1 MISFARVTG
10 ALAVIAA
17 LTFVF
22 SRLIPVNIT
31 TIALVFS
38 LAILAIAS
46 FWGLTEAIAASIVA
60 VICFDYFFL
69 PPIGQ
74 FTISDPQNWVA
85 LFVFLTTA
93 VVASHLSSSA
103 KQQAREAG
111 QHQQEMEKLYAL
123 SRAFL
128 LQDGE
133 VGKVCYQVAQVF
145 DLPAAAIYDRSSDKV
160 YRAGAAELTKP
171 LAVEDSRLRD
181 ATLQGTA
188 WQDPVN
194 HVQVIPVSLG
204 GAPLASLA
212 VPCGLVSDVALHAIA
227 NLTAIILE
235 RTRVQETSF
244 RAEATRRNE
253 QLKSTLLDAL
263 AHELKTPL
271 TSIKAAV
278 SSVREGDEPPSRELM
293 NIVEEETDRLNSLVT
308 EALQMARIDAGH
320 ILLQLQPVAPAD
332 LIAEALEKMGASR
345 VDREI
350 DVEAPATLPLVLVDH
365 ELIALALRQLIS
377 NSLKFAGA
385 DSPVTVRAKLA
396 AGTEGAVMFSV
407 VDRGP
412 GIPEREQTNIFDKFY
427 RLPETAA
434 RIPGSGMGLTIA
446 KEIVEAHH
454 GHIGV
459 SSHPG
464 GGSDFFFTVPVVKT
478 A

>member
-1 MISFARVTG
+1 MTG

-31 TIALVFS
+31 TVALSFC

-60 VICFDYFFL
+60 VLCFDYFFL
-69 PPIGQ
+69 PPIGA

-85 LFVFLTTA
+85 LFAFLTTA

-103 KQQAREAG
+103 REQEQEAG
-111 QHQQEMEKLYAL
+111 QRQQEMEKLYAL

-145 DLPAAAIYDRSSDKV
+145 DLPAAAIYDRASDKV
-160 YRAGAAELTKP
+160 FRAGAEE
-171 LAVEDSRLRD
+171 LAVEDGRLRD

-188 WQDPVN
+188 WQDPVK

-204 GAPLASLA
+204 SAPLASLA

-235 RTRVQETSF
+235 RTRAQETSL

-293 NIVEEETDRLNSLVT
+293 KIVEEETDRLNSLVT

-320 ILLQLQPVAPAD
+320 IYLELQRSAPAD
-332 LIAEALEKMGASR
+332 LIAEALDKMGASR
-345 VDREI
+345 ADREI
-350 DVEAPATLPLVLVDH
+350 NVEAPATLPLVLADH
-365 ELIALALRQLIS
+365 ELIALALRQLIG
-377 NSLKFAGA
+377 NSLKFAQA
-385 DSPVTVRAKLA
+385 DSPVTVRAKLV
-396 AGTEGAVMFSV
+396 GSGVVFSV
-407 VDRGP
+407 IDRGP
-412 GIPEREQTNIFDKFY
+412 GIPEREQFNIFDKFY
-427 RLPETAA
+427 RLPEHAE

-446 KEIVEAHH
+446 KEIVEAHR
-454 GHIGV
+454 GRIGV
-459 SSHPG
+459 NSHPG
-464 GGSDFFFTVPVVKT
+464 EGSEFFFTVPVTETK
-478 A
+478 